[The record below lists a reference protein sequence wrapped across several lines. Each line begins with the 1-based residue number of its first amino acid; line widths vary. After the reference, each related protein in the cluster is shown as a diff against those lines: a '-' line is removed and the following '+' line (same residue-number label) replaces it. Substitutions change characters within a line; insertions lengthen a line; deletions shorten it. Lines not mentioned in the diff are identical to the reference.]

1 MGKKLLDSK
10 ILYMVL
16 AVILALGLWFY
27 VSIVRGEPTT
37 NTIEGI
43 PITFVGTDVLQENG
57 LMLVGEA
64 PTVNLEIQA
73 DVTTLAQLTDKSIT
87 LRVDVSRITGAT
99 EYSMSYDI
107 VPPTGVSESS
117 FTVLSHDP
125 ANVTFTVARY
135 DTEEVPVRGVLAE
148 GSSIAEG
155 FVSRGFQFAQETI
168 SVSGRADLVAQVKG
182 ALVTL
187 SGENMSETVQEN
199 KSYQLIGADNQ
210 VLEGLEVACFPE
222 TVDVTYEIWQEVE
235 VPLKV
240 PVEPGGGAKV
250 SPELGYGANETNE
263 NNNVSFFDLSP
274 KTVMV
279 QGRPEDVASL
289 KELTVGN
296 INLADVDGTQI
307 ITKDIPLADGL
318 EIAGGVSTATVTITV
333 DGLEKRTFEI
343 SRNAI
348 TLINVPDGFM
358 ADIRTASLSVTIRG
372 TAEALEEVSPENIR
386 GTVDLANVEK
396 ANGQYTV
403 PVRVQFD
410 GVEGAGVLNGD
421 YQVTVRLRSN

>member
-10 ILYMVL
+10 ILYVVL
-16 AVILALGLWFY
+16 AVILAVALWFY
-27 VSIVRGEPTT
+27 VSITQGEMHPKNITD
-37 NTIEGI
+37 I

-57 LMLVGEA
+57 LMLTGDV

-73 DVTTLAQLTDKSIT
+73 DMTTLAQMTNESIS

-99 EYSMSYDI
+99 VYTMGYDI
-107 VPPTGVSESS
+107 VPPAGVSEDN
-117 FTVLSHDP
+117 FTVLSHEP
-125 ANVTFTVARY
+125 ANVSFTVARY
-135 DTEEVPVRGVLAE
+135 ATVEVPVRGVLAE
-148 GSSIAEG
+148 GSSIADG

-168 SVSGRADLVAQVKG
+168 SVSGRADLVDQVKS

-187 SGENMSETVQEN
+187 SGEDLSESVQVN
-199 KSYQLIGADNQ
+199 KTYQLIGTDNQ
-210 VLEGLEVACFPE
+210 VLEDLEVTCFPE

-235 VPLKV
+235 VPLRV
-240 PVEPGGGAKV
+240 NIEPGGGAAYDNNAADKV
-250 SPELGYGANETNE
+250 NG
-263 NNNVSFFDLSP
+263 NVSFFDLSP
-274 KTVMV
+274 KVVTV

-318 EIAGGVSTATVTITV
+318 EIAGGVNTATITITV
-333 DGLEKRTFEI
+333 DGLEKRNFEV
-343 SRNAI
+343 SRDAL
-348 TLINVPDGFM
+348 TLINVPEGFT

-386 GTVDLANVEK
+386 GTVDLTSVEK
-396 ANGQYTV
+396 VSGQYSV
-403 PVRVQFD
+403 PVQVQFD
-410 GVEGAGVLNGD
+410 NVEGAGLLNGG
-421 YQVTVRLRSN
+421 YQVTVRLRNAA

>member
-16 AVILALGLWFY
+16 AVILAVGLWFY
-27 VSIVRGEPTT
+27 VSIVRGEPAT

-43 PITFVGTDVLQENG
+43 PVTFVGTDVLQENG

-64 PTVNLEIQA
+64 PTVDLQIQA
-73 DVTTLAQLTDKSIT
+73 DVTTLAQLTNKSIT

-135 DTEEVPVRGVLAE
+135 DTVEVPVRGVLAE

-155 FVSRGFQFAQETI
+155 YVARGFQFTQETI

-187 SGENMSETVQEN
+187 SGENLSETVQEN

-210 VLEGLEVACFPE
+210 VLEGLEVTCFPE
-222 TVDVTYEIWQEVE
+222 TVDVTYEIWQEKE

-240 PVEPGGGAKV
+240 MLEPGGGAAYDNDLENKV
-250 SPELGYGANETNE
+250 NG
-263 NNNVSFFDLSP
+263 NVSYFDITP
-274 KTVMV
+274 QKVTVR
-279 QGRPEDVASL
+279 GRPEDMASL
-289 KELTVGN
+289 TDLTLAP
-296 INLADVDGTQI
+296 ISLADIDGTM
-307 ITKDIPLADGL
+307 KVSRDIPLAEGL
-318 EIAGGVSTATVTITV
+318 EISGNVSTADITITV
-333 DGLEKRTFEI
+333 DGLEKQSFEV
-343 SRNAI
+343 SRDVF
-348 TLINVPDGFM
+348 TLLNVPEGFQ
-358 ADIRTASLSVTIRG
+358 ADIRTASLWVTIRG

>member
-16 AVILALGLWFY
+16 AVILAIGLWFY
-27 VSIVRGEPTT
+27 VSIVRGEPSKQTVR
-37 NTIEGI
+37 GI
-43 PITFVGTDVLQENG
+43 PVTFVGTDVLQENG
-57 LMLVGEA
+57 LMLVGEV
-64 PTVNLEIQA
+64 PTVDLEVQA
-73 DVTTLAQLTDKSIT
+73 DVTTLAQLTNKSIT

-117 FTVLSHDP
+117 FTVLSHEP

-135 DTEEVPVRGVLAE
+135 DTVEVPVRGVLAE

-155 FVSRGFQFAQETI
+155 YVSRGFQFSEETVQ
-168 SVSGRADLVAQVKG
+168 VSGQAELVAQVKS

-187 SGENMSETVQEN
+187 SGENLSETVQEN
-199 KSYQLIGADNQ
+199 KTYQLMGADNQ
-210 VLEGLEVACFPE
+210 VLEDLEVTCFPE
-222 TVDVTYEIWQEVE
+222 TVDVTYEIWQELE
-235 VPLKV
+235 VPLRV
-240 PVEPGGGAKV
+240 NIEPGGGATY
-250 SPELGYGANETNE
+250 E
-263 NNNVSFFDLSP
+263 NNVSFFNLSP
-274 KTVMV
+274 QTVIV

-318 EIAGGVSTATVTITV
+318 EIAGGVSTATITIAV
-333 DGLEKRTFEI
+333 DGLEKQSFDV
-343 SRNAI
+343 SRDSL
-348 TLINVPDGFM
+348 TLLNVPDGFM
-358 ADIRTASLSVTIRG
+358 ADIRTPSLSVTIRG

-386 GTVDLANVEK
+386 GTVDLTNVEK

-403 PVRVQFD
+403 PVQVQFD
-410 GVEGAGVLNGD
+410 NTEGVGVLNAD
-421 YQVTVRLRSN
+421 YQVTVRLRSS